1 MGALLDAWCGS
12 CGSFLAW
19 GYWMVPLAW
28 DGPFCVA
35 GGVGEGL
42 WAVSKVERSTRAPR
56 LPRFI
61 LLISL
66 SDTFSDTLIVVS
78 ILDIVHDCHSWQLLQ
93 S

>member
-1 MGALLDAWCGS
+1 
-12 CGSFLAW
+12 
-19 GYWMVPLAW
+19 MVPLAW

-42 WAVSKVERSTRAPR
+42 WAVFKVERSTRAPR